1 MVKEAIRLN
10 PHYPVWYLDI
20 LGWAYRLMKR
30 YEEAKEVLHRALIRN
45 PDFLTTHALLAMVYI
60 ETGHI
65 EEARAQV
72 EEILRINPDYSLEL
86 LRERLPFKDQAILEG
101 ALDIMRKAGLK

>member
-30 YEEAKEVLHRALIRN
+30 YEEAKEVLDRALIRD
-45 PDFLTTHALLAMVYI
+45 PDFFSTHILLAIIYY
-60 ETGHI
+60 ETGRKK
-65 EEARAQV
+65 EAQAEV
-72 EEILRINPDYSLEL
+72 TEILRINPNFSLETMK
-86 LRERLPFKDQAILEG
+86 ERTPYKDPAALEES
-101 ALDIMRKAGLK
+101 LDTLRKAGLK